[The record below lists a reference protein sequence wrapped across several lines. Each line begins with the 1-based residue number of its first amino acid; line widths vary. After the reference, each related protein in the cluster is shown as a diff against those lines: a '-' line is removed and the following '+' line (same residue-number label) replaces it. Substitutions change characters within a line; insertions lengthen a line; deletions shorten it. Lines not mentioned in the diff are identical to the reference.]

1 MTDRLAKLIEQS
13 PDPQATSLKL
23 DRLRDDPVAR
33 NIIDGLA
40 PDILTGFVQIIG
52 TSKFL
57 YHALCRHPDSI
68 ALIGQSFDPAA
79 SIHYEINNTDALRRY
94 KYSELLK
101 ITWMDLAN
109 TCRYEEVL
117 TALSCLADNVIR
129 IAGRLVA
136 GGENISADNKPL
148 DGQLALFGM
157 GKLGAVELN
166 YSSDV
171 DLIFVCAK
179 VAGRSGLQLQEDS
192 INHIRRFGRLLEEQ
206 TEEGFLYR
214 VDLKLRPWGK
224 SGPLVLSIDDT
235 EQYYEASKEA
245 WERFAW
251 LRARLVDGSDDIG
264 SDLLQRLKPFVFHR
278 ALSADDL
285 QRFLQI
291 KTKMADVRMR
301 DGCWNVKLG
310 EGGIRDIEFY
320 IQMLQLVNG
329 GHYPELRSTN
339 TLTTLDALVQCGIME
354 NDENQMI
361 RDAYLFLR
369 RLENRLQI
377 IDERQTHDL
386 PDEIDKRQ
394 FLARSLGFEGPSDEE
409 CLARFETTLST
420 YRQTAT
426 QCFERILVE
435 KPQLT

>member
-1 MTDRLAKLIEQS
+1 VTDRLVKLIEQS
-13 PDPQATSLKL
+13 PDPQATSLRL
-23 DRLRDDPVAR
+23 DRLGDDPVAR

-40 PDILTGFVQIIG
+40 PDVLAGLVQIVG

-68 ALIGQSFDPAA
+68 ALIGQRFDPAA
-79 SIHYEINNTDALRRY
+79 SIHYEINNADALRRY

-101 ITWMDLAN
+101 ITWMDLADV
-109 TCRYEEVL
+109 CCYEEIL

-129 IAGRLVA
+129 ITGRIVDS
-136 GGENISADNKPL
+136 GEYMSTDNKPL

-171 DLIFVCAK
+171 DLIFVCAN
-179 VAGRSGLQLQEDS
+179 VAGQAGLELQENA

-235 EQYYEASKEA
+235 EQYYEASTEA

-251 LRARLVDGSDDIG
+251 LRARLIDGSDDIG
-264 SDLLQRLKPFVFHR
+264 ADMLQRLKPFVFHR
-278 ALSADDL
+278 ALSTDDL

-301 DGCWNVKLG
+301 DGSWNVKLG

-320 IQMLQLVNG
+320 IQMLQLING
-329 GHYPELRSTN
+329 AHYPELQNTN
-339 TLTTLDALVQCGIME
+339 TLTVLNSLVQCGIME
-354 NDENQMI
+354 DDEKQMI

-369 RLENRLQI
+369 KLENRLQI

-394 FLARSLGFEGPSDEE
+394 FLARSLGFEGTSDEE
-409 CLARFETTLST
+409 CLARFETTLNT

-426 QCFERILVE
+426 QCYERILLE
-435 KPQLT
+435 KPQLI